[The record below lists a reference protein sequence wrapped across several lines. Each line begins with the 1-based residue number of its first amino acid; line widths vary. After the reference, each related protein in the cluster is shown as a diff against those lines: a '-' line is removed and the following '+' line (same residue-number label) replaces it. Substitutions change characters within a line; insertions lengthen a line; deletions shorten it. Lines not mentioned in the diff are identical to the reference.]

1 MSTTPQNDVTGLCV
15 ASLTL
20 GILGLV
26 FLLFCYPV
34 SLVLGILAVIFGAIG
49 RKQVSANGAS
59 GSAGQ
64 AVAGLVMGIITLSLA
79 ALMTLAVVLPSLHFL
94 QYLNNV

>member
-1 MSTTPQNDVTGLCV
+1 MCV

-34 SLVLGILAVIFGAIG
+34 SLIFGILAIIFGAIG
-49 RKQVSANGAS
+49 KKQVFSNGAS

-64 AVAGLVMGIITLSLA
+64 AVAGLVMGIITLALA
-79 ALMTLAVVLPSLHFL
+79 ALMTLAVVLPSLHIL
-94 QYLNNV
+94 HYLNQV